1 MTSNYLGLSTNMGK
15 KGNPIENISIEKLRK
30 NLTKEYNKDYVNQTD
45 MYNFL
50 DENEDVSLFIQEW
63 IKQGM
68 DMGYIDLTQ
77 QEEVM
82 DWIRV
87 LTSKKIEVV

>member
-1 MTSNYLGLSTNMGK
+1 
-15 KGNPIENISIEKLRK
+15 
-30 NLTKEYNKDYVNQTD
+30 

-50 DENEDVSLFIQEW
+50 DENLEVSEFIQDW
-63 IKQGM
+63 IKNGM

-77 QEEVM
+77 KEEVM

-87 LTSKKIEVV
+87 LTTKNFEVNE